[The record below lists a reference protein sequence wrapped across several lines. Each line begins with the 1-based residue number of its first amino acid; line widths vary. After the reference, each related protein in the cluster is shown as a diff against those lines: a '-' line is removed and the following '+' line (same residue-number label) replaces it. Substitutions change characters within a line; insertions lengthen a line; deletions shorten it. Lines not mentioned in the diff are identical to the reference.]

1 MSCKSCFFIGHREA
15 PASLL
20 PSLIEAIEQH
30 IVDFGVTEFLVGHYG
45 NFDKLA
51 AQAVIA
57 AKEHHPEI
65 SLLLVLPY
73 HPAERTI
80 QTPTDFDSTY
90 YPPGI
95 ENVPRRFA
103 ITRANQYLVDHT
115 DYIIAFVTHPASNTE
130 RLLSYAERHARRSQ
144 LRITRLPIPGQNLFC
159 QDTSPEP
166 KSTVMLNLQCVFA
179 RNPKFFLY
187 MQLIPQKI
195 KSIIR

>member
-20 PSLIEAIEQH
+20 PSLIAAVEQH
-30 IVDFGVTEFLVGHYG
+30 IVDFGATEFLVGHYG

-73 HPAERTI
+73 HPAERPV
-80 QTPTDFDSTY
+80 QAPTGFDSTY
-90 YPPGI
+90 YPPGL

-115 DYIIAFVTHPASNTE
+115 DYLIAFVTHPASNAAK
-130 RLLSYAERHARRSQ
+130 LLSRAEIRARKGQ
-144 LRITRLPIPGQNLFC
+144 LRIARLPV
-159 QDTSPEP
+159 PE
-166 KSTVMLNLQCVFA
+166 TTL
-179 RNPKFFLY
+179 
-187 MQLIPQKI
+187 
-195 KSIIR
+195 

>member
-1 MSCKSCFFIGHREA
+1 MQKKSCFFIGHREA

-57 AKEHHPEI
+57 AKARHPEI
-65 SLLLVLPY
+65 TLLLVLPY
-73 HPAERTI
+73 HPAERPV
-80 QTPTDFDSTY
+80 QAPTGFDSTY
-90 YPPGI
+90 YPPGM

-115 DYIIAFVTHPASNTE
+115 DYLIAFVTHPASNAAK
-130 RLLSYAERHARRSQ
+130 LLSRAEIRARKGQ
-144 LRITRLPIPGQNLFC
+144 LRITNLPV
-159 QDTSPEP
+159 PE
-166 KSTVMLNLQCVFA
+166 SN
-179 RNPKFFLY
+179 NH
-187 MQLIPQKI
+187 ID
-195 KSIIR
+195 